1 MDDRE
6 KTKRQL
12 AMELAE
18 LRRRVTELERLE
30 TEHHLA
36 EEALRESEERF
47 RAVFERSP
55 VGIAV
60 LALDKLRVVQANKA
74 FCTML
79 NYTEQEV
86 TQLTLSDI
94 THPDDLASDLEA
106 TQRVAHGQAP
116 SFVMEKRYMT
126 RDRQIVWGQLTFSV
140 ISDRA
145 GQPRYRIGIVENVTD
160 RKRAEAELALAH
172 QRLEQRNRQLAR
184 ILESATALRINQGL
198 DTLLQEI
205 VQSAFKCLDFGAV
218 VLNLVHE
225 DTRQVRV
232 HAHVGLSEEGQ
243 QLLESATYDW
253 DDIAQLMQE
262 RFRVGGCY
270 FIPHGAI
277 NWEQDFHGPTA
288 IIPGPEGQDR
298 RLDDWHPDDVLIVPV
313 EPREGQIVGV
323 ISVDRPLDGRRPTP
337 ETLQALEVFANQA
350 AIAIENARLYDRL
363 QKELAERKQAEK
375 ELEEQRAFL
384 RQVIDINPS
393 YIFVRDRLG
402 RITLVN
408 QAVAESFGT
417 RPENIVGKTVAD
429 FHRSPEEVERFQ
441 HEDIE
446 VMNSLQE
453 LIIPEE
459 RVTSAQGEPR
469 WHQTVKRPLV
479 GRDGAADQVLCV
491 TTDITKH
498 KEAEEALK
506 RSEERYALAQRLANI
521 GSWDWDLQTNALHW
535 SEQIEPM
542 FGFARGEFGA
552 TYEAFF
558 ECLYPDDRQMV
569 TASVRACIEEGKD
582 YAIEHRIV
590 WPDGTVRWVAETG
603 NVFRDE
609 TGQATR
615 MLGVVRDI
623 TDHKR
628 AEEMQRESH
637 LELQARNE
645 DLDAF
650 AHTVAHDLRN
660 PLSLIL
666 GTAEALESGRA
677 DLPQEELE
685 RYLHSVVHNA
695 LKMNNIIDELL
706 LLAGVRQ
713 EKVERQPLDM
723 PGIVAEAMRRLAE
736 MARQYQA
743 EVVLDRPET
752 WPMVLGYAPW
762 VEQVWVN
769 YLSNAFKYGG
779 MPSASP
785 RVELGATT
793 RSGGWV
799 RFWVRDHGPGI
810 PPEDQARLFI
820 PFTRL
825 DQVRA
830 RGHGLGL
837 SIVRRIVEKL
847 GGQVGVESHGVSGEG
862 SLFFFDLPPAKML

>member
-1 MDDRE
+1 MNDRE
-6 KTKRQL
+6 KTKRQW
-12 AMELAE
+12 AFELAE
-18 LRRRVTELERLE
+18 LRGRVAELERLE
-30 TEHHLA
+30 TE
-36 EEALRESEERF
+36 
-47 RAVFERSP
+47 
-55 VGIAV
+55 
-60 LALDKLRVVQANKA
+60 LAL
-74 FCTML
+74 T
-79 NYTEQEV
+79 
-86 TQLTLSDI
+86 
-94 THPDDLASDLEA
+94 
-106 TQRVAHGQAP
+106 
-116 SFVMEKRYMT
+116 
-126 RDRQIVWGQLTFSV
+126 
-140 ISDRA
+140 
-145 GQPRYRIGIVENVTD
+145 
-160 RKRAEAELALAH
+160 H

-184 ILESATALRINQGL
+184 ILESATALRINLGL

-205 VQSAFKCLDFGAV
+205 VQSAWKCLDFGVV
-218 VLNLVHE
+218 VLNLVHK
-225 DTRQVRV
+225 DTQQMRV
-232 HAHVGLSEEGQ
+232 CAHVGLSDEGQ
-243 QLLESATYDW
+243 QLLNGATYTW

-262 RFRVGGCY
+262 RFRVGNCY
-270 FIPHGAI
+270 FIPHGAF

-288 IIPGPEGQDR
+288 VVPGSEGQDLC
-298 RLDDWHPDDVLIVPV
+298 LDDWHPDDVLIVPI
-313 EPREGQIVGV
+313 EPRQGQVVGV

-363 QKELAERKQAEK
+363 QKELAERKQTER

-393 YIFVRDRLG
+393 YIFVRDRQG
-402 RITLVN
+402 CITLVN

-417 RPENIVGKTVAD
+417 QPENIVGKTVAD
-429 FHRSPEEVERFQ
+429 FHDSPEEVERFQ
-441 HEDIE
+441 HQDIQ

-453 LIIPEE
+453 LFILEE
-459 RVTSAQGEPR
+459 RITSAQGEPR

-479 GRDGAADQVLCV
+479 GRDGTANQVLCV

-498 KEAEEALK
+498 KEAEEALQ
-506 RSEERYALAQRLANI
+506 RSEERYALAQRAANI
-521 GSWDWDLQTNALHW
+521 GSWDWDIRTNALHW

-558 ECLYPDDRQMV
+558 ERIHPDDRQMV
-569 TASVRACIEEGKD
+569 TASVRTCIEEGKD
-582 YAIEHRIV
+582 YAIEFRIV
-590 WPDGTVRWVAETG
+590 WLDGTVRWVAETG

-609 TGQATR
+609 TGKATR
-615 MLGVVRDI
+615 MLGVVQDI
-623 TDHKR
+623 TDRKR
-628 AEEMQRESH
+628 AEGAQRQSH

-666 GTAEALESGRA
+666 GTAEALENDRA
-677 DLPQEELE
+677 DLRQEELE
-685 RYLHSVVHNA
+685 GYLHSIVHNA

-713 EKVERQPLDM
+713 EQVERQPLDM
-723 PGIVAEAMRRLAE
+723 PGIVAEAMRRLAD

-743 EVVLDRPET
+743 EVVLERPDT
-752 WPMVLGYAPW
+752 WPVVLGYAPW

-779 MPSASP
+779 LPSAAP
-785 RVELGATT
+785 RVELGATA
-793 RSGGWV
+793 RLDGRV

-825 DQVRA
+825 DQARA

-847 GGQVGVESHGVSGEG
+847 GGQVGMESHGVSGEG
-862 SLFFFDLPPAKML
+862 SLFYFDLPQAEVP